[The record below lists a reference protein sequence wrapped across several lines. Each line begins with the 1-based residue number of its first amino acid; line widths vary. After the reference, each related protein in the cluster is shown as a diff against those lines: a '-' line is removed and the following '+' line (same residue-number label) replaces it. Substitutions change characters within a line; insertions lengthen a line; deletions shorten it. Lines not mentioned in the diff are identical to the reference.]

1 MTRVRNGA
9 RVVLLTPDGRFLL
22 FHFAYDDG
30 PLAGT
35 DYWGLPGGGIE
46 EGESPEAAAV
56 RELREETGIV
66 AESVGPLMAESSYDF
81 RLSSGEDV
89 LQHDYHFLIRLD
101 GLAALSRSG
110 RTPEEIASLAG
121 ERWWT
126 VEELRRSGERII
138 PADMATVLSGFLFD

>member
-1 MTRVRNGA
+1 MTRVRKGA

-22 FHFAYDDG
+22 FHFAYDEG

-46 EGESPEAAAV
+46 EGESPEEGAA
-56 RELREETGIV
+56 RELREETGIAV
-66 AESVGPLMAESSYDF
+66 ESVGPLMAESSYDF

-89 LQHDYHFLIRLD
+89 LQHDYYFLIRLD
-101 GLAALSRSG
+101 GPAALSRSG
-110 RTPEEIASLAG
+110 LTPEEIASLAE

-126 VEELRRSGERII
+126 LEELRRSGERII
-138 PADMATVLSGFLFD
+138 PADMASVLSGFLND